1 MNSLFVGI
9 DVSSTSNAIY
19 FMNPDGTKH
28 SSFSVQNNLNGA
40 IILSKRVVSA
50 MSDDKYDNVVFGLES
65 TSVYGDNLVTFLRED
80 FSLSVF
86 DKKIHILNAKQVR
99 KFKDSYP
106 DLPKNDYID
115 SFIIAD
121 NLRFGRIAKEVYM
134 DDYRYKALQ
143 NLTRARFFAVQNL
156 IKEKQRF
163 LNYLFMKFSTLKS
176 DKVFSDVF
184 GNTSLS
190 VITEFLSVDELAY
203 CDLQYLVEFICK
215 KGKNRFENP
224 EKVAKALQTAA
235 RSSYRLP
242 KTVNDSVNQV
252 LALSIS
258 SMNALKE
265 QIKAFDKAISE
276 QIKLVPNTL
285 ESIPGIGPVFAA
297 GIIAEIGDIN
307 RFDNQASLA
316 KYAGLVWTQYQSNT
330 FEAENTR
337 LIKSGN
343 RYLRYYLIEAA
354 DSVRKR
360 NSEYADFY
368 HLKYK
373 EVNKYQH
380 KRALAL
386 TARKLVRLVYALLK
400 TNRLYIASDK

>member
-9 DVSSTSNAIY
+9 DVSSTSNVVC

-28 SSFSVQNNLNGA
+28 SSFSVQNNRNGA
-40 IILSKRVVSA
+40 IILAKKVVST
-50 MSDDKYDNVVFGLES
+50 MDDKKFDNVVFGLES
-65 TSVYGDNLVTFLRED
+65 TSVYGDNLVNFLRED
-80 FSLSVF
+80 FSLSAF
-86 DKKIHILNAKQVR
+86 DKKIHVLNAKQVK
-99 KFKDSYP
+99 KFKESYP
-106 DLPKNDYID
+106 DLPKNDRVD
-115 SFIIAD
+115 AFIIAD

-143 NLTRARFFAVQNL
+143 NLTRARFYTVQNL

-176 DKVFSDVF
+176 DKVFSDIF
-184 GNTSLS
+184 GNTSMS
-190 VITEFLSVDELAY
+190 VINEFLSVDEIAY
-203 CDLQYLVEFICK
+203 CDLQKLVDFICE
-215 KGKNRFENP
+215 KGKNRFEDP
-224 EKVAKALQTAA
+224 EKVAKTLQAAA
-235 RSSYRLP
+235 RASYRLP

-252 LALSIS
+252 LAISTSSIK
-258 SMNALKE
+258 ALNE

-276 QIKLVPNTL
+276 QIKLIPNTL
-285 ESIPGIGPVFAA
+285 ESIPGIGPVYSA

-316 KYAGLVWTQYQSNT
+316 KYAGLVWSQHQSAS
-330 FEAENTR
+330 FEAQNTR

-354 DSVRKR
+354 DSVRRR

-368 HLKYK
+368 NLKYK

-386 TARKLVRLVYALLK
+386 TARKLVRLVYSLLK
-400 TNRLYIASDK
+400 TNRLYIQPGK